1 MLALLVSNQMDLMWY
16 VRLKKVQGKKKRD
29 TAARNAAE
37 SLTEGTTTEQE
48 AEVTTDLLR
57 SKDEDII
64 F

>member
-1 MLALLVSNQMDLMWY
+1 
-16 VRLKKVQGKKKRD
+16 LKKVQGKKKRD
-29 TAARNAAE
+29 TAARDAAQSALE
-37 SLTEGTTTEQE
+37 TTIEQE